1 MDDFKILT
9 DEEVSALSNAERRK
23 YLKAKKEYDN
33 KMLVE
38 STLNKS
44 DSTEEQTQTE
54 KTEIIIEEKTTEEN
68 KSNTENVAAEID
80 PNRNYS
86 PYYTPKPKLGTKGG
100 TLGRGAVSEEE
111 RKVQFSLT
119 CTPAQKERFK
129 EAAQKD
135 HRKLPDFICLA
146 VEEYIEN
153 HNL

>member
-1 MDDFKILT
+1 MRVKNETKTEEKNASFGVIDGLDFGMEEDIT
-9 DEEVSALSNAERRK
+9 EEVVEKTAETPK
-23 YLKAKKEYDN
+23 PQKKTPAKKTV
-33 KMLVE
+33 K
-38 STLNKS
+38 
-44 DSTEEQTQTE
+44 
-54 KTEIIIEEKTTEEN
+54 
-68 KSNTENVAAEID
+68 AEVD

-86 PYYTPKPKLGTKGG
+86 PYYTPKPKLGSKGG
-100 TLGRGAVSEEE
+100 VLGRGAVPEAE

-119 CTPAQKERFK
+119 CTPAQKERFT